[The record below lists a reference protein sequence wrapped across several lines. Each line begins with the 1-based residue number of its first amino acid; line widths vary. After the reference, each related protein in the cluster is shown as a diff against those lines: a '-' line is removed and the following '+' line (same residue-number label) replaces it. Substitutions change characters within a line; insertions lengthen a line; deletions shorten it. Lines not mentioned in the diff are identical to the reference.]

1 MFVDVSEV
9 LGGSGGPPG
18 ASPGPALNFKSVDFK
33 VKGSVS
39 GSSYLQFAGHY
50 QAFNLSDG
58 CFFLGAFAGGNA
70 GSGGDCRGHLEG
82 GVWGHRC
89 HQTV

>member
-1 MFVDVSEV
+1 MFFDVSEF

-33 VKGSVS
+33 VKGYVS

-58 CFFLGAFAGGNA
+58 SCFLGAFAGGNA
-70 GSGGDCRGHLEG
+70 GSGGGAAG
-82 GVWGHRC
+82 GGAPA
-89 HQTV
+89 

>member
-9 LGGSGGPPG
+9 LGGSGGSPG

-70 GSGGDCRGHLEG
+70 GSGGGAAG
-82 GVWGHRC
+82 GGAPA
-89 HQTV
+89 